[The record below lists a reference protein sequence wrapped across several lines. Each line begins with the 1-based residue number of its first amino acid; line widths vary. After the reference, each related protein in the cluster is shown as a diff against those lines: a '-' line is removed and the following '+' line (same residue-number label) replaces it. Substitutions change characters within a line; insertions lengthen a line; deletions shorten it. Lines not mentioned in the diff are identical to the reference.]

1 MKLLRPLDGSA
12 DEQGYFPCG
21 RQVSVFEAK
30 EVRMPRDLNCD
41 SCIFE
46 LVWQTDK
53 GKQSFCSDINISGGE
68 VVECLG

>member
-1 MKLLRPLDGSA
+1 M
-12 DEQGYFPCG
+12 
-21 RQVSVFEAK
+21 FEAK

-46 LVWQTDK
+46 LVWQTEK
-53 GKQSFCSDINISGGE
+53 GKQSFCSDISISGGE